1 MWRAGA
7 DRGRWLDAAALV
19 GALLFMLYLVV
30 LAPVIFMSDGT
41 KSVAITAG
49 ALVLFLALPLTAV
62 DGLLA
67 GKRAK

>member
-1 MWRAGA
+1 
-7 DRGRWLDAAALV
+7 
-19 GALLFMLYLVV
+19 
-30 LAPVIFMSDGT
+30 MSDGT